1 MPARLQAVLK
11 RAGATIAGFSF
22 AQKTVSVLALLVLAL
37 GVTGLSLWLSQPQ
50 YVPLFSGISASDASA
65 ITTQLHTDNVPYQLT
80 DGGATILVPQAQVYQ
95 ERLKAA
101 AANLPSG
108 GNQGYSLLDNMGVT
122 TSEFQQDVTYKRAM
136 EGELASTIDAM
147 QGVKTASVKLAIPQP
162 TVFTDQAQDPTA
174 SVFVAESAGTTLTA
188 SQVQAIVHLV
198 SSSTVGMKPTDV
210 SVIDAA
216 GNVLSTTGGATAGST
231 DDQAKAYDTSVQA
244 GVQSMLD
251 KVLGP
256 GNSTVVVSALMDNS
270 TSTKTT
276 DSYSIPTGA
285 PQTSSSTQKETYT
298 GTGAGAQ
305 AGVLGT
311 SSTTNGVAN
320 TTANSGGNGS
330 YSSDSTTSDNALN
343 KTSVTQQI
351 PAGGVQRQT
360 VSVAVDSAA
369 ANKAGV
375 SSSQLQSMVAN
386 ASGIDTSRGDAVG
399 VQLVNFSQANA
410 QTAKQALA
418 QADAQAQQAQLDSW
432 IRTGLIAAG
441 IVVAMIIALI
451 VFRRRRRRGEPEG
464 GDRYELAAPTL
475 AFTQVTAPTAPTA
488 PITAPPP
495 PPVSIEAEQ
504 RRAEIEQLAV
514 DDPRRAADFLL
525 SLMGEKETTP

>member
-1 MPARLQAVLK
+1 MPAPLQAFFK
-11 RAGATIAGFSF
+11 RVGTTVAGFSF
-22 AQKTVSVLALLVLAL
+22 AQKTVSILALLVLAL
-37 GVTGLSLWLSQPQ
+37 GITGLSVWLSQPQ

-80 DGGATILVPQAQVYQ
+80 DGGNTILVPQAQVYQ

-101 AANLPSG
+101 AANLPASS
-108 GNQGYSLLDNMGVT
+108 NQGYSLLDNMGVT

-162 TVFTDQAQDPTA
+162 TVFTDQAKDPTA
-174 SVFVAESAGTTLTA
+174 SVFVDESAGTTLTA
-188 SQVQAIVHLV
+188 AQVQAIVHLV

-216 GNVLSTTGGATAGST
+216 GNVLSSTDGATTGST
-231 DDQAKAYDTSVQA
+231 GDQAKAYDSNVQA
-244 GVQSMLD
+244 SVQSMLD

-270 TSTKTT
+270 TSTKTS

-285 PQTSSSTQKETYT
+285 PQSSSTSQKETYT
-298 GTGAGAQ
+298 GTGAAAQ
-305 AGVLGT
+305 SGVLGT

-320 TTANSGGNGS
+320 TAANSGGNGS

-343 KTSVTQQI
+343 KTSITQQI

-360 VSVAVDSAA
+360 VSVAVDSGAA
-369 ANKAGV
+369 STAGV
-375 SSSQLQSMVAN
+375 SSSQLQQMVAN
-386 ASGIDTSRGDAVG
+386 AAGVDTTRGDAVG

-410 QTAKQALA
+410 QAAKQALA
-418 QADAQAQQAQLDSW
+418 QADAQAKQAQLDTW

-441 IVVAMIIALI
+441 VLVAMIVAIL
-451 VFRRRRRRGEPEG
+451 VFRRRGKKAEVDDG
-464 GDRYELAAPTL
+464 FQYDELAAPTL
-475 AFTQVTAPTAPTA
+475 AFTQVTPPTVPLKT
-488 PITAPPP
+488 PPP
-495 PPVSIEAEQ
+495 TPVSLEAEQ

-525 SLMGEKETTP
+525 SLMGEKEPTP

>member
-11 RAGATIAGFSF
+11 RIGATIAGFSF

-37 GVTGLSLWLSQPQ
+37 GVTGLSIWLSQPQ

-101 AANLPSG
+101 SANLPSSS
-108 GNQGYSLLDNMGVT
+108 NQGYSLLDNMGVT

-174 SVFVAESAGTTLTA
+174 SVFVAESAGTTLTPA
-188 SQVQAIVHLV
+188 QVQAIVHLV
-198 SSSTVGMKPTDV
+198 SASTVGMKPTDV

-231 DDQAKAYDTSVQA
+231 DDQAKAYDSSVQA
-244 GVQSMLD
+244 SVQSMLD
-251 KVLGP
+251 KVLGS
-256 GNSTVVVSALMDNS
+256 GNSTVVVSAVMDNS

-298 GTGAGAQ
+298 GTGSPAQ

-311 SSTTNGVAN
+311 SATTNGVAN
-320 TTANSGGNGS
+320 TAANSGGNGS

-369 ANKAGV
+369 ASKAGV
-375 SSSQLQSMVAN
+375 SSGQLQSMVAN
-386 ASGIDTSRGDAVG
+386 ASGVDTSRGDAVG

-410 QTAKQALA
+410 QAAKQALA
-418 QADAQAQQAQLDSW
+418 QAEAQTQQAQLDSW

-441 IVVAMIIALI
+441 IVVAMIVALI
-451 VFRRRRRRGEPEG
+451 VFRRRRANAEVDGGE
-464 GDRYELAAPTL
+464 RYDELTAPTL
-475 AFTQVTAPTAPTA
+475 AFTQVATPTAPLTS
-488 PITAPPP
+488 PPP
-495 PPVSIEAEQ
+495 APASIESEQ

-525 SLMGEKETTP
+525 SLMGEKEMTP